1 VLAVARERLG
11 LRMLRVTSILTG
23 GGARRI
29 IIAGALLIAVTLAG
43 AGLSLWDLY
52 DNAIDASRQNTV
64 NLDLV
69 LAEELSRSLESVDL
83 VLDEATQRIT
93 HTGIATPEEFRGE
106 MASEA
111 THDFL
116 VNRLQALPQLNALF
130 LTDAVGTQV
139 NSSNFWPV
147 PPTNLAAR
155 SFFKD
160 AEKAEAGTLVISA
173 PDKSWTT
180 GRWSLFLSR
189 RIESRAGVF
198 LGTVQAVIELHY
210 FENFYKT
217 ISMPADGSVS
227 IVRRDGLVLFRDPPI
242 DKALGTYIPSGA
254 PWYEVV
260 AKGGGAYETA
270 GFLDGVKREIAA
282 SPVKDY
288 PLVMSVTVPRY
299 TALAA
304 WRRQAAFIGFGTI
317 CAVIVFAILFSSLA
331 VQFSR
336 IEKSEQALSRALTRT
351 ERADRAKSDFLGRM
365 SHELRTPLN
374 AIIGFSE
381 VIVAQLFGPLGS
393 PKYKEYAEDILRS
406 GRFLHDLISD
416 MLDMVKIEA
425 GHRDL
430 QLERFAF
437 AGDIDEALRMLRP
450 RAETGEVTLN
460 LDVLDAPPTISAE
473 RRAFKQIVLNL
484 IGNAVKFT
492 PAGGTVTVRLSSLDG
507 DALMQ
512 VIDTGVGISA
522 ANLEKLGTPFF
533 RVENNPHQAS
543 TEGTGLGVALTKSLI
558 ELHGWRVAFAS
569 ELGRGTTVTVTLP
582 GAGAGKAAA
591 EPAEPEIAELVA

>member
-1 VLAVARERLG
+1 
-11 LRMLRVTSILTG
+11 MLRVTSILTG
-23 GGARRI
+23 GAARRI
-29 IIAGALLIAVTLAG
+29 IVVGTLLIAVTLAG

-52 DNAIDASRQNTV
+52 DNAIDASRQNTA
-64 NLDLV
+64 NLGIV
-69 LAEELSRSLESVDL
+69 LAGELSRSMESVDL
-83 VLDEATQRIT
+83 VLGEATQRIA
-93 HTGIATPEEFRGE
+93 HAGVSTPEEFRHE

-130 LTDAVGTQV
+130 LTDALGVQV

-147 PPTNLAAR
+147 PSTNLANHG
-155 SFFKD
+155 FFRD
-160 AEKAEAGTLVISA
+160 AVKADSDTLIISA
-173 PDKSWTT
+173 PAKSWTT
-180 GRWSLFLSR
+180 GRWSLFISR
-189 RIESRAGVF
+189 RIESRAGVL
-198 LGTVQAVIELHY
+198 LGTVQAMIDLNY
-210 FENFYKT
+210 FEDFYRT
-217 ISMPADGSVS
+217 LSLPQDGSVA
-227 IVRRDGLVLFRDPPI
+227 ILRQDGMVLFRDPAR
-242 DKALGTYIPSGA
+242 DQVLGTYVPRNA
-254 PWYEVV
+254 QWYDMV
-260 AKGGGAYETA
+260 AKGGGTYETS
-270 GFLDGVKREIAA
+270 GYLDGVMREIAV

-288 PLVMSVTVPRY
+288 PLVMSVTVPKH

-304 WRRQAAFIGFGTI
+304 WRRQASFIGFGSI

-336 IEKSEQALSRALTRT
+336 LEKSEQALSAALTRT

-381 VIVAQLFGPLGS
+381 VIVSQLFGPLGS
-393 PKYKEYAEDILRS
+393 AKYKEYAEDILRS
-406 GRFLHDLISD
+406 GRFLHDLIGD

-425 GHRDL
+425 GHRNL
-430 QLERFAF
+430 QLETFAF

-450 RAETGEVTLN
+450 RAENGEVALD
-460 LDVLDAPPTISAE
+460 LDVRDAPPTISAD

-492 PAGGTVTVRLSSLDG
+492 PAGGTVTVRLSSLNG
-507 DALMQ
+507 DALLE

-558 ELHGWRVAFAS
+558 ELHGWRLAFAS
-569 ELGRGTTVTVTLP
+569 ELGVGTTVTVTLP
-582 GAGAGKAAA
+582 GAGNTAIAKLEA
-591 EPAEPEIAELVA
+591 ESAEMVVA

>member
-1 VLAVARERLG
+1 
-11 LRMLRVTSILTG
+11 MLRRVISMLAA

-29 IIAGALLIAVTLAG
+29 IVAGALLIAATIAGTFLA
-43 AGLSLWDLY
+43 LWDLHG
-52 DNAIDASRQNTV
+52 NAIGAARENTA
-64 NLDLV
+64 NLGIV
-69 LAEELSRSLESVDL
+69 LAEEMSRSMQSVDL
-83 VLDEATQRIT
+83 VLGEAMQRIA
-93 HTGIATPEEFRGE
+93 HAGAATPEDFRRE
-106 MASEA
+106 MASET

-116 VNRLQALPQLNALF
+116 VNRLQALPQLSALF
-130 LTDAVGTQV
+130 FTDAAGVQV

-147 PPTNLAAR
+147 PAVSLAASA
-155 SFFKD
+155 SFLEAQRADSD
-160 AEKAEAGTLVISA
+160 ALVITA
-173 PDKSWTT
+173 PAKSWTT
-180 GRWSLFLSR
+180 GRWTLFISR
-189 RIESRAGVF
+189 RVQSRAGAF
-198 LGTVQAVIELHY
+198 LGTVQAMIELGY

-217 ISMPADGSVS
+217 ISLPEGGSISVF
-227 IVRRDGLVLFRDPPI
+227 RRDGLVLFRHPAI
-242 DKALGTYIPSGA
+242 DDMLGTVLSHNSSFYPTLA
-254 PWYEVV
+254 H
-260 AKGGGAYETA
+260 GGGTYEA
-270 GFLDGVKREIAA
+270 VGSLDGVRREIAV

-288 PLVMSVTVPRY
+288 PLAISVTVPEH

-304 WRRQAAFIGFGTI
+304 WRRQAAFIGLGAGL
-317 CAVIVFAILFSSLA
+317 AVIIFAILFGSLA
-331 VQFSR
+331 VQFRR
-336 IEKSEQALSRALTRT
+336 IERSQRALSMALTTT
-351 ERADRAKSDFLGRM
+351 ERANRAKSDFLGRM

-381 VIVAQLFGPLGS
+381 TIVSQLFGPVGS

-450 RAETGEVTLN
+450 RAETGEVTLH
-460 LDVLDAPPTISAE
+460 LEVLDAPDSIDAD

-492 PAGGTVTVRLSSLDG
+492 PAGGSVIVRLSSSGD
-507 DALMQ
+507 DALMR

-533 RVENNPHQAS
+533 RVQNNPHQAS

-558 ELHGWRVAFAS
+558 ELHDWDIAFTS
-569 ELGRGTTVTVTLP
+569 EFGHGTTVTVTMP
-582 GAGAGKAAA
+582 GAGRSIEADEAV
-591 EPAEPEIAELVA
+591 EAELAA

>member
-1 VLAVARERLG
+1 MRVW
-11 LRMLRVTSILTG
+11 RVTSILTG

-29 IIAGALLIAVTLAG
+29 IMTGALLIAVTLAG

-52 DNAIDASRQNTV
+52 DNAIEASRENTA
-64 NLDLV
+64 NLGIV
-69 LAEELSRSLESVDL
+69 LGDELSRSLQSVDL
-83 VLDEATQRIT
+83 VLGEATQRIA
-93 HTGIATPEEFRGE
+93 HSGAATPEDFRRE
-106 MASEA
+106 MANEA

-116 VNRLQALPQLNALF
+116 VNRLQALPQLSALF
-130 LTDAVGTQV
+130 LTDAVGIQV

-147 PPTNLAAR
+147 PPANLANH

-160 AEKAEAGTLVISA
+160 ALKADADTLVIGTPA
-173 PDKSWTT
+173 KSWTT

-198 LGTVQAVIELHY
+198 LGTVQATIELHY
-210 FENFYKT
+210 FEDFYKT
-217 ISMPADGSVS
+217 LNLPEGGTVGIE
-227 IVRRDGLVLFRDPPI
+227 RRDGMMLFRDPVR
-242 DKALGTYIPSGA
+242 DEVLGTYLPARSQ
-254 PWYEVV
+254 WYDTA
-260 AKGGGAYETA
+260 AKGGGTYEKA
-270 GFLDGVKREIAA
+270 GYIDGVMREIAV

-288 PLVMSVTVPRY
+288 PLVMSVTVPKH

-331 VQFSR
+331 VQFGR
-336 IEKSEQALSRALTRT
+336 LEKSEHALSTALTRT

-381 VIVAQLFGPLGS
+381 VIVSQLFGPLGS
-393 PKYKEYAEDILRS
+393 PKYREYAEDILRS
-406 GRFLHDLISD
+406 GRFLHDLIGD

-425 GHRDL
+425 GHRNL
-430 QLERFAF
+430 QRESFTF
-437 AGDIDEALRMLRP
+437 AGDIEEALRMLRP
-450 RAETGEVTLN
+450 RAESGEVALN
-460 LDVLDAPPTISAE
+460 LDVLDAPATISAD

-492 PAGGTVTVRLSSLDG
+492 PAGGTVTVRLSSVDG
-507 DALMQ
+507 DARLE
-512 VIDTGVGISA
+512 VVDTGVGISA

-558 ELHGWRVAFAS
+558 ELHGWRLAFAS
-569 ELGRGTTVTVTLP
+569 ELGAGTTVTVTLP
-582 GAGAGKAAA
+582 GAARSAAQLGQNEMA
-591 EPAEPEIAELVA
+591 PQPVLAA

>member
-1 VLAVARERLG
+1 MWQVI
-11 LRMLRVTSILTG
+11 SILTG

-29 IIAGALLIAVTLAG
+29 IIAGALLIAVTLTG

-52 DNAIDASRQNTV
+52 DNAIDASRENTA
-64 NLDLV
+64 NLGIV
-69 LAEELSRSLESVDL
+69 LGDELSRSLQSVDL
-83 VLDEATQRIT
+83 VLGEATQRIA
-93 HTGIATPEEFRGE
+93 HSGAATPEDFRRD

-116 VNRLQALPQLNALF
+116 VNRLQALPQLSALF
-130 LTDAVGTQV
+130 LTDAVGIQV

-147 PPTNLAAR
+147 PSTNLANH

-160 AEKAEAGTLVISA
+160 AAKADADTLVISA
-173 PDKSWTT
+173 PAKSWTT

-198 LGTVQAVIELHY
+198 LGTVQATIELHY
-210 FENFYKT
+210 FEDFYKT
-217 ISMPADGSVS
+217 LSLPKGGTVTIE
-227 IVRRDGLVLFRDPPI
+227 RRDGMVLFRDPVR
-242 DKALGTYIPSGA
+242 DEVLGTFLPPQSQ
-254 PWYEVV
+254 WYDTA
-260 AKGGGAYETA
+260 AKGGGTYETA
-270 GFLDGVKREIAA
+270 GYLDGVTREIAV

-288 PLVMSVTVPRY
+288 PLVMSVTVPKH

-331 VQFSR
+331 VQFGR
-336 IEKSEQALSRALTRT
+336 LEKSEHALSTALTRT

-381 VIVAQLFGPLGS
+381 VIVSQLFGPLGS

-406 GRFLHDLISD
+406 GRFLHDLIGD

-425 GHRDL
+425 GHRNL
-430 QLERFAF
+430 QRESFAF
-437 AGDIDEALRMLRP
+437 AGDIEEALRMLRP
-450 RAETGEVTLN
+450 RAESGEVALN
-460 LDVLDAPPTISAE
+460 LDVLDAPATIGAD

-492 PAGGTVTVRLSSLDG
+492 PAGGTVTVRLSSAKG
-507 DALMQ
+507 DALLE

-558 ELHGWRVAFAS
+558 ELHGWRIAFTS
-569 ELGRGTTVTVTLP
+569 ELGEGTTVTVTLP
-582 GAGAGKAAA
+582 GAGKGADKADEEQFAA
-591 EPAEPEIAELVA
+591 QSVMAA